1 MRRILQSG
9 TIFIW
14 LSAGMAALSV
24 LMIAGL
30 VGFILIKGLNAFWP
44 REVVELSL
52 RNGSTVLGEVW
63 GREEIIETTR
73 GQKTFRQR
81 LKIGNRDLWGL
92 DFRGVDEREILSS
105 RFPDSVLVL
114 ERRAWGNFIGYARA
128 LRHADSLVA
137 RGAAQTA
144 NTLLSLLDEYKSMH
158 NALVDVQKNDLGEVN
173 DELEEIRLRLRQNL
187 FGVDTSNAE
196 VQREVKELRQ
206 KQVSLQE
213 QYKTSEKRL
222 TELQVA
228 NEQKRIF
235 LQAANGAIIN
245 IPATDV
251 VLAYLPNKLSAAGKS
266 RLFIRRLWAF
276 LSDRPREG
284 NMEGGIFPAIF
295 GTVMMVLLMSVAVS
309 PLGVLTAVYMREYA
323 RQGPLLRFIRI
334 MVNNLAGV
342 PSVVMGVFGL
352 AFFIYTI
359 GGTIDRIFYPEALP
373 APTFGTGGIFWAS
386 LTLALLTVPV
396 VIVATEEGLAAVP
409 MNIREGSIALGATKT
424 ETLTRIIL
432 PAASPGILT
441 GLILAMAR
449 AAGEVAPLMMTG
461 VVKLAPDLPLDG
473 RFPFLH
479 LDRKFMHLGFHIYD
493 AGFQSPNVEASVPV
507 VFATTT
513 FLILIILVLNIFAII
528 LRSRLRK
535 HFSVAQL

>member
-1 MRRILQSG
+1 MRSYFHSG

-24 LMIAGL
+24 LMIVGL
-30 VGFILIKGLNAFWP
+30 VGFILINGMNAFWP
-44 REVVELSL
+44 REVVELRL
-52 RNGSTVLGEVW
+52 RDGSIALGEVW
-63 GREEIIETTR
+63 GREEIMGGEPR
-73 GQKTFRQR
+73 QKNFRLQI
-81 LKIGNRDLWGL
+81 KIGNRDIWGL
-92 DFRGVDEREILSS
+92 DFRRIDEREILSS

-114 ERRAWGNFIGYARA
+114 ERRAWGNFIGYARE
-128 LRHADSLVA
+128 LRHADSLLA
-137 RGAAQTA
+137 SGPALTA
-144 NTLLSLLDEYKSMH
+144 NTLLPLLDEYKSLH
-158 NALVDVQKNDLGEVN
+158 HALVDLQKNDLGEIN
-173 DELEEIRLRLRQNL
+173 YALEEIRLRLKKSL
-187 FGVDTSNAE
+187 WGADTSSAE
-196 VQREVKELRQ
+196 VQREVQELRKKHVSFQ
-206 KQVSLQE
+206 KQYDVLE
-213 QYKTSEKRL
+213 NRL
-222 TELQVA
+222 IELHAA
-228 NEQKRIF
+228 NEKNRIL
-235 LQAANGAIIN
+235 LQATNGATLD

-266 RLFIRRLWAF
+266 GLFIKRLWAF
-276 LSDRPREG
+276 LSDGPREA

-309 PLGVLTAVYMREYA
+309 PLGVLTAIYMREYA

-342 PSVVMGVFGL
+342 PSLVMGVFGL

-359 GGTIDRIFYPEALP
+359 GGTIDRIFYPETLP
-373 APTFGTGGIFWAS
+373 APTFGTGGILWAS

-409 MNIREGSIALGATKT
+409 MNIREGSTALGATKI

-449 AAGEVAPLMMTG
+449 AAGEVSPLMITG

-473 RFPFLH
+473 HFPFLH

-507 VFATTT
+507 VFATTM
-513 FLILIILVLNIFAII
+513 FLILIVLVLNIFAII